1 VTAATAAV
9 DEQLAA
15 RPGLVARVHALGRRI
30 EAASAAVGAPVRRD
44 WPGVVAER
52 ARLEGLMPRGRT
64 SCGGHTHLVPC
75 ADGWLAVSLARPSDV
90 EVVPAWLALAGADHA
105 VAADWPAAVGGVAGA
120 PLVAAA
126 SLVGLPVGLLGE
138 RLPDPDGGVAVT
150 RFGRRSLGRRRP
162 LVVDLSSLWAGPL
175 CASLLGAAGAE
186 VVKVEATARPDA
198 SRLGSPALYRAL
210 NGSKRQVALD
220 LASAPGR
227 TDLAELVA
235 EADVV
240 VESARPRALEHLGI
254 VAADELTRPGGP
266 QLWVSITGHGRSSP
280 RVAFGDDAAVA
291 GGLVVEGADGP
302 AFLGDAL
309 ADPLAGLA
317 AAATALEA
325 LVAGE
330 RALVDVALAGVA
342 ASFR

>member
-1 VTAATAAV
+1 VTATAAV

-30 EAASAAVGAPVRRD
+30 EAASAALGAPVRRD

-52 ARLEGLMPRGRT
+52 ARLEGLAPRGRT

-90 EVVPAWLALAGADHA
+90 ELVPAWLALAGADHTVAAGGWRAA
-105 VAADWPAAVGGVAGA
+105 VAGVAGA
-120 PLVAAA
+120 PLVEAATI
-126 SLVGLPVGLLGE
+126 VGLPVGLLGE
-138 RLPDPDGGVAVT
+138 RVPDPDGGVAVT
-150 RFGRRSLGRRRP
+150 RFGRRSLDRRRP

-175 CASLLGAAGAE
+175 CASLLGAAGAD
-186 VVKVEATARPDA
+186 VVKVESTARPDA
-198 SRLGSPALYRAL
+198 SRTGSPGLYRAL
-210 NGSKRQVALD
+210 NGSKRHVALD
-220 LASAPGR
+220 LAAAPGR
-227 TDLAELVA
+227 TELAELVG

-240 VESARPRALEHLGI
+240 VESARPRALEQLGI
-254 VAADELTRPGGP
+254 VAADELARPGSP
-266 QLWVSITGHGRSSP
+266 RLWVSITGHGRSSP

-302 AFLGDAL
+302 AFCGDAL

-330 RALVDVALAGVA
+330 PALVDVALAGVA
-342 ASFR
+342 AAFR